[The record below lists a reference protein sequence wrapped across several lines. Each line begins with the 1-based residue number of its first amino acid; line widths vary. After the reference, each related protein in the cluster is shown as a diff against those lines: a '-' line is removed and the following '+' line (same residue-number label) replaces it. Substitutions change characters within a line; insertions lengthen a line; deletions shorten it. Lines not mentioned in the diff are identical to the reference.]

1 MGGAELFAESLKC
14 RWVLVVAID
23 IAQQAAQ
30 LVERRGMESP
40 VLLDA
45 VTRSGLQLVEAP
57 TGFRYPDDRHVKVT
71 ALRHRLQRWEYLL
84 VGEIARRAEKDQR
97 VRVGITHSLLLPRAR
112 C

>member
-1 MGGAELFAESLKC
+1 VGGAELFAESLKC

-84 VGEIARRAEKDQR
+84 VGEIARRTEKDQR